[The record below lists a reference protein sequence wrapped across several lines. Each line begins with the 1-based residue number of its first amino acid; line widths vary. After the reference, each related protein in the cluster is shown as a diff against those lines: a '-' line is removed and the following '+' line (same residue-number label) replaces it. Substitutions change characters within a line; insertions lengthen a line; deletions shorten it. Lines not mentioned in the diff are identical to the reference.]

1 MSRLSDINYIKEL
14 MGRHGVK
21 FSKALGQNFLI
32 DPSVCPQMAEECMGE
47 DGVIEVGAGVGVL
60 TYELSQISD
69 KVVCV
74 ELDTRLFPILG
85 ESLKDCDNVKLV
97 NADIMKTDIKKI
109 IDEEFDGKEVSVC
122 ANLPYYITSP
132 VIMRFLEEKLPLKA
146 ITVMVQKEA
155 AVRLCAMP
163 GTRECGAIS
172 AAVRYYSEPEILFDV
187 PRTSFM
193 PSPNVD
199 SAVIRLNILKEP
211 PVKALNEKMFFNLIK
226 AAFGQRRKNLLNSL
240 SSGMGISKEIIKLA
254 MNDINIET
262 NKRGEA
268 LNMQELCNLAN
279 AIYERVS

>member
-1 MSRLSDINYIKEL
+1 

-32 DPSVCPQMAEECMGE
+32 DPSVCPQMAEHCMGE

-60 TYELSQISD
+60 TYELAQVSD

-74 ELDTRLFPILG
+74 ELDTRLLPLLG
-85 ESLKDCDNVKLV
+85 ESLVDCDNVKLI
-97 NADIMKTDIKKI
+97 NADIMKTDIKKLI
-109 IDEEFDGKEVSVC
+109 EEEFDGKEVSVC

-132 VIMRFLEEKLPLKA
+132 VVMRFLEEKLPLKA

-155 AVRLCAMP
+155 AVRLCAEP

-172 AAVRYYSEPEILFDV
+172 AAVRYYCEPEILFDV
-187 PRTSFM
+187 HRTSFM

-199 SAVIRLNILKEP
+199 SAVIRLKILKEP
-211 PVKALNEKMFFNLIK
+211 PVQAKDEKLFFRLVK

-240 SSGMGISKEIIKLA
+240 SSGMGVSKDTLKEA
-254 MNDINIET
+254 MSEAGIDS

-268 LNMQELCNLAN
+268 LNMHQLCDLSN
-279 AIYERVS
+279 AIYERI